1 MGKIFH
7 MDGPL
12 FRGLNKVADAL
23 LLTLLLWVSA
33 VTVVGFGIGLT
44 AAFTVV
50 FKLQDET
57 DHGVFRDFFTGIR
70 RNVKQALLIWLLLAV
85 IGVVLFWDWQLVPY
99 LLDGQLLA
107 IVRYL
112 LMVAGLLWAMEL
124 LYVFPLLARFDNT
137 TGQTMKNAL
146 LMSIRYF
153 PYTVGLLAL
162 AALPFILLVLVPQS
176 TGMILFFIL
185 MLWPGTW
192 VMLHAKVMQH
202 LLKPFMP
209 KQEENEEDKE

>member
-1 MGKIFH
+1 

-12 FRGLNKVADAL
+12 FRSLNKVADAL

-33 VTVVGFGIGLT
+33 ATVVGFGAGLT
-44 AAFTVV
+44 AAFTVA

-70 RNVKQALLIWLLLAV
+70 RNAKQALLIWLLLAV
-85 IGVVLFWDWQLVPY
+85 IAVVLFWDWQLIPF

-107 IVRYL
+107 VVRYL
-112 LMVAGLLWAMEL
+112 LMVAGLLWAMEF

-137 TGQTMKNAL
+137 TGRTMKNAL
-146 LMSIRYF
+146 LMSIRYLPF
-153 PYTVGLLAL
+153 TIGLLGL
-162 AALPFILLVLVPQS
+162 AALPYILIVLVPQS
-176 TGMILFFIL
+176 TGMILFLLL

-202 LLKPFMP
+202 LWKPFMP
-209 KQEENEEDKE
+209 KQEENKEDET